1 MFTTSNVNFKVNFLN
16 INRIW
21 EKYSRFYR
29 YSWRLDY
36 FPILKIVKFQDTFI
50 SLRKLK
56 ILRLDDNKLKVDI
69 FYQIYKYQTIF
80 FSSSSFINLWI
91 KSGNIFFL
99 VKISS
104 PRTLMVFSQRRM
116 NSKNSMCHQT
126 DSCGLITRSSPRQVI
141 KIFSIFISENIF
153 ENIFFQNLELIDLQ
167 DNQIEQ
173 LGNYYELKV
182 KD

>member
-141 KIFSIFISENIF
+141 KIFSIFISENIL
-153 ENIFFQNLELIDLQ
+153 ENIFFQNLELIDLH

>member
-91 KSGNIFFL
+91 KNGNIFYL

-126 DSCGLITRSSPRQVI
+126 DSCGLITPSSPRQVI
-141 KIFSIFISENIF
+141 KIFSIFNPPDLRRF
-153 ENIFFQNLELIDLQ
+153 LKPNIFFSESGADRPPW
-167 DNQIEQ
+167 
-173 LGNYYELKV
+173 
-182 KD
+182 

>member
-1 MFTTSNVNFKVNFLN
+1 
-16 INRIW
+16 
-21 EKYSRFYR
+21 
-29 YSWRLDY
+29 
-36 FPILKIVKFQDTFI
+36 
-50 SLRKLK
+50 
-56 ILRLDDNKLKVDI
+56 
-69 FYQIYKYQTIF
+69 
-80 FSSSSFINLWI
+80 
-91 KSGNIFFL
+91 
-99 VKISS
+99 
-104 PRTLMVFSQRRM
+104 MVFSQRRM

-141 KIFSIFISENIF
+141 KIFSIFISENIL